1 MEPPTTISGPLANI
15 RTAVVALLKRLAARC
30 PSLAWRILEV
40 AFSPDMMVKKLVLVS
55 LMQLAAWVLKKI
67 SRMSLQNPL
76 LADPTAARMAAARTL
91 EEWQGA
97 HMELTHRVGHAPL
110 PTELQLYCRMLDEQA
125 DNYMRLVAAGDMH
138 GLMFHLRSELQR
150 SLATGLGYNRNGNV
164 TFRKHRFALDLIGR
178 SQLKVLRALRYIATG
193 KLPPATSSSYPGGT
207 GSTPPSPSLPVK
219 HTAAE
224 PPPPKTTVAERLAF
238 INETRLAFGR
248 TALLLSGG
256 AAFGFKHA
264 GVMRAL
270 HRQGLL
276 PRIISGTSAGSIAAA
291 AVCVCDD
298 EECTQRLESGLLT
311 HAVETNFFGVQRGAS
326 AADLQRLHSLAA
338 ANQVVGGAGGASS
351 SASLVAAGGRPL
363 LPKPTRRV
371 DGSSLSDLTGGVSSK
386 RLTRALQMT
395 KGTNVLDQDVLRRS
409 IKPLVQEMT
418 FLEAYDKSGR
428 ILNICV
434 TRSDGKGQPLMCNY
448 LTTPQMLIYSA
459 CLASC
464 AIPGVYAPVELMAKE
479 RDGTIVPFFKHGTLH
494 AARWTDG
501 GLQADLPKDRL
512 AELFNVNQFIVSQV
526 NPLAPLFVPV
536 DTGVPLITESLLF
549 MRRQLQGF
557 VHGVSELWQG
567 RLARPFGWRLADLL
581 MQEYEGS
588 VTLFPEWK
596 LQELGQFIQN
606 FDSERMA
613 QYLVDGERAVWPHLQ
628 LLRSLCE
635 LEFAL
640 DTSSMELSAQLA
652 IERGGGG
659 AHDDENSGEEA
670 GDVEGREPGQITR
683 GLSAIGAM
691 DRVGARIPPTSS
703 HASLLSL
710 GVDKQAGQGPGGG
723 GLGASRPTREWSDTS
738 DLQRHAAYGP
748 QEGDGLE
755 NLLRN

>member
-1 MEPPTTISGPLANI
+1 MISGPLANL
-15 RTAVVALLKRLAARC
+15 RTAVVALVKRLAARC
-30 PSLAWRILEV
+30 PSLAWRILKV
-40 AFSPDMMVKKLVLVS
+40 AFSPDMMIKKLVLVS
-55 LMQLAAWVLKKI
+55 LMQLAAWVLKKV
-67 SRMSLQNPL
+67 SCMSLQNPL
-76 LADPTAARMAAARTL
+76 LADPAAARMAASRTH
-91 EEWQGA
+91 EEWEGA
-97 HMELTHRVGHAPL
+97 HMELTDRVGHAPL
-110 PTELQLYCRMLDEQA
+110 PTELQLHCRMLDEQA
-125 DNYMRLVAAGDMH
+125 ENYMRLVAAGDMH

-193 KLPPATSSSYPGGT
+193 KLPPAGSSYPGGGT
-207 GSTPPSPSLPVK
+207 GSTPPSPSLAPAKRVG
-219 HTAAE
+219 TE
-224 PPPPKTTVAERLAF
+224 PPPPPKMTVAERLAF
-238 INETRLAFGR
+238 VNETRLAFGR

-338 ANQVVGGAGGASS
+338 ANQASS
-351 SASLVAAGGRPL
+351 SASSAATPL

-428 ILNICV
+428 VLNICV
-434 TRSDGKGQPLMCNY
+434 TRSDGKGQPLMCNF

-464 AIPGVYAPVELMAKE
+464 AIPGVYAPVELLAKE
-479 RDGTIVPFFKHGTLH
+479 RDGAIVPFFKHGTLH

-501 GLQADLPKDRL
+501 GLQADLPKERL

-613 QYLVDGERAVWPHLQ
+613 QYMVDGERAVWPHLQ

-640 DTSSMELSAQLA
+640 DTSSTELSAQLA
-652 IERGGGG
+652 VERGGGG
-659 AHDDENSGEEA
+659 AAHDDENSGEEA
-670 GDVEGREPGQITR
+670 GELDGREPGHITR

-691 DRVGARIPPTSS
+691 DRVGARLPPTSS

-710 GVDKQAGQGPGGG
+710 GVDK
-723 GLGASRPTREWSDTS
+723 TS
-738 DLQRHAAYGP
+738 DLQRHATYGP

-755 NLLRN
+755 SLLRS